1 MQKAGNIWGSGEEE
15 EVSTFFQVRRGES
28 KGGRKGERE
37 REKEAI
43 CGCLYSVAGC
53 GRGELSHSRLLIRNV
68 RLMGVRV
75 PGN

>member
-1 MQKAGNIWGSGEEE
+1 MQKAGNIWGCEANRGGRGSFYILPGEERGIKERE
-15 EVSTFFQVRRGES
+15 ER
-28 KGGRKGERE
+28 GERE
-37 REKEAI
+37 GGDLRMSE
-43 CGCLYSVAGC
+43 AGC

>member
-1 MQKAGNIWGSGEEE
+1 MGEWGGGGSFYILPGEERGIKERE
-15 EVSTFFQVRRGES
+15 ERGERG
-28 KGGRKGERE
+28 KEGGDLRMSE
-37 REKEAI
+37 
-43 CGCLYSVAGC
+43 AGC